1 MDRPVLPDAQIWQG
15 NLNREP
21 TFSEQRFHGS
31 PYTDQYVIA
40 PHVMQ
45 VLNPEHLRKKPDLTG
60 FSRESLG
67 NGRVLAVAEDPEP
80 WISGPNPPTDLV
92 ARAEA
97 QFEPVLFTEERW
109 RAET

>member
-45 VLNPEHLRKKPDLTG
+45 ILNPEHLLKKPDLTG
-60 FSRESLG
+60 FSREPWATDASSLSPRTPSPG
-67 NGRVLAVAEDPEP
+67 SAAPTH
-80 WISGPNPPTDLV
+80 PPS
-92 ARAEA
+92 
-97 QFEPVLFTEERW
+97 
-109 RAET
+109 